1 MYDSLLLEF
10 TRSANRTQTD
20 EFIRPPA
27 ILPDEYRKSI
37 VGDLVKK
44 LIELAIIIC
53 LAYVL
58 FANNFLLRSVEAATD
73 LARIPLTVEL
83 LAERL
88 NNPIQDGGVSVID
101 LRHLI
106 IDLNNSNAEFREQFY
121 QQLRSKLNRSQTPL
135 GIDFSESL
143 IEGEFNASKIALPT
157 PLAKD
162 SLSSLLTPIEQ
173 EKIALYQDFYPEAGE
188 QIPTVNLFR
197 GSLKFNNA
205 KLSGNADFSN
215 TLFLQ
220 RLEVSAANF
229 FQEAFWTNSLFG
241 RTVDFSN
248 VSFVKDVDF
257 NNSSFFGNAQFDRA
271 KFMGVS
277 TFVGSMFQGIVS
289 FSRSDFQQLA
299 DFERISCWQ
308 EANFSQV
315 RWRDRIIFSQGQFVK
330 SLSFTKSTFEKSA
343 AFRSSAFLDMVNFTD
358 VSLLEQVDFSNAIFA
373 PNSYLNVSGLGFDAA
388 KATVLGD
395 NGTIGK
401 LIAVDRLFGNENVLR
416 NFVKEFRSLEQIAD
430 AIQVQYTTERLRLK
444 QLGSEVFTSQIQ
456 EIFKISWL
464 GKLLLWTS
472 LNLLL
477 LLSDYGTNFSL
488 VFAVGIL
495 ATVYFGLLFW
505 FVDRCRRRLPTPIL
519 PERYEI
525 IAMAGSCTIVFLLT
539 LIDIFYSAEQPLL
552 TLGCMAILLLPVPII
567 LLIILYKQGR
577 YHDLIDV
584 TYFVEDG
591 SLRQLRLLIGRLPN
605 IPRFPFYRDRYLP
618 ILWEKHWNWLNYYDF
633 SLNNFF
639 KFGFND
645 LRVRDVHLPV
655 LVNSLVWYQWA
666 LGLLYITLLLW
677 TLSRTIP
684 GLNLLIYF

>member
-1 MYDSLLLEF
+1 VK
-10 TRSANRTQTD
+10 RS
-20 EFIRPPA
+20 
-27 ILPDEYRKSI
+27 
-37 VGDLVKK
+37 
-44 LIELAIIIC
+44 IELAIIIC
-53 LAYVL
+53 LACIL
-58 FANNFLLRSVEAATD
+58 LANNFLARSAAAATNI
-73 LARIPLTVEL
+73 ARVPLTVEL

-88 NNPIQDGGVSVID
+88 NNPIQDEGFSLID
-101 LRHLI
+101 LRNFI

-135 GIDFSESL
+135 GIDFSESI

-157 PLAKD
+157 PLSLD

-188 QIPTVNLFR
+188 LIPTVNLFR
-197 GSLKFNNA
+197 GSIKLNGT
-205 KLSGNADFSN
+205 KLSGKVDFSN

-220 RLEVSAANF
+220 RLEVSATNF
-229 FQEAFWTNSLFG
+229 FQEVNWSNSLFG
-241 RTVDFSN
+241 RNVDFTN
-248 VSFVKDVDF
+248 VSFARDVNF
-257 NNSSFFGNAQFDRA
+257 NNTSFFGNAQFNQA
-271 KFMGVS
+271 KFLEVS
-277 TFVGSMFQGIVS
+277 TFVGSMFQGTVN
-289 FSRSDFQQLA
+289 FTRSDFQQLA

-315 RWRDRIIFSQGQFVK
+315 RWRDRIIFSQGEFAK
-330 SLSFTKSTFEKSA
+330 SLSFTKSTFEKAA
-343 AFRSSAFLDMVNFTD
+343 AFRSGNFRDTVNFAD
-358 VSLLEQVDFSNAIFA
+358 VSLLEQVDFSNAIFSD
-373 PNSYLNVSGLGFDAA
+373 NSYLNVAGLGFDAA
-388 KATVLGD
+388 KATILGD
-395 NGTIGK
+395 NGSIGK
-401 LIAVDRLFGNENVLR
+401 VIAVDRLISNENVLR
-416 NFVKEFRSLEQIAD
+416 NFVKEFRDLEQISD

-444 QLGSEVFTSQIQ
+444 QLGSEVFTIKIQ
-456 EIFKISWL
+456 QIFKISWI
-464 GKLLLWTS
+464 GKLLIWTG

-525 IAMAGSCTIVFLLT
+525 IAMVGSFAIVSLLT
-539 LIDIFYSAEQPLL
+539 LLDIIYSAEQPLL
-552 TLGCMAILLLPVPII
+552 TLGCMAILMLPVPTI
-567 LLIILYKQGR
+567 LLLVLYKQGR

-591 SLRQLRLLIGRLPN
+591 SMRQLRLLIGRLPN
-605 IPRFPFYRDRYLP
+605 IPRFSFYRERYLP

-645 LRVRDVHLPV
+645 LRVRDLHLPM

>member
-1 MYDSLLLEF
+1 MKKLFKLTIIISLAYLLF
-10 TRSANRTQTD
+10 ASNFSLRSA
-20 EFIRPPA
+20 
-27 ILPDEYRKSI
+27 
-37 VGDLVKK
+37 
-44 LIELAIIIC
+44 
-53 LAYVL
+53 
-58 FANNFLLRSVEAATD
+58 EAVSD
-73 LARIPLTVEL
+73 IARIPLTIEL

-88 NNPIQDGGVSVID
+88 NNPIQDEGVSVID
-101 LRHLI
+101 LRNLI

-121 QQLRSKLNRSQTPL
+121 QQLRSKLNRTQTPL

-143 IEGEFNASKIALPT
+143 IEGEFIASKIALPT
-157 PLAKD
+157 PLSKE

-173 EKIALYQDFYPEAGE
+173 EKIAVYQNFYPEAGE

-197 GSLKFNNA
+197 GSLKLNRT
-205 KLSGNADFSN
+205 KLSGKVDFSN

-220 RLEVSAANF
+220 RLEVSAASF
-229 FQEAFWTNSLFG
+229 FQETIWTNSLFG

-248 VSFVKDVDF
+248 VSFAQDVDF
-257 NNSSFFGNAQFDRA
+257 NNTSFFGNAQFNQA
-271 KFMGVS
+271 NFFEVS
-277 TFVGSMFQGIVS
+277 SFVGSMFQETVNFNRAG
-289 FSRSDFQQLA
+289 FKQLA
-299 DFERISCWQ
+299 DFDRIICWQ
-308 EANFSQV
+308 DANFSQV
-315 RWRDRIIFSQGQFVK
+315 RWRDRVIFSQGQFTQE
-330 SLSFTKSTFEKSA
+330 LSFTKSTFEKSA
-343 AFRSSAFLDMVNFTD
+343 AFRSSIFLGLVNFND
-358 VSLLEQVDFSNAIFA
+358 VSLLEQVDFSNAIFL
-373 PNSYLNVSGLGFDAA
+373 PDSYLNVAGLGFDAA

-395 NGTIGK
+395 NGAIGK
-401 LIAVDRLFGNENVLR
+401 VISVDRLLGNENVLR
-416 NFVKEFRSLEQIAD
+416 NFVKEFRDLEQISD
-430 AIQVQYTTERLRLK
+430 AIQVQYTTERLRSK
-444 QLGSEVFTSQIQ
+444 QLGSEVFTTQIEQ
-456 EIFKISWL
+456 ILQISWF
-464 GKLLLWTS
+464 GKLLLWTG

-488 VFAVGIL
+488 VFAVGML

-505 FVDRCRRRLPTPIL
+505 LVDRCRRKLPTPIL

-525 IAMAGSCTIVFLLT
+525 IAMASSFAIVTLLT
-539 LIDIFYSAEQPLL
+539 ILDIFYTTEQPWL
-552 TLGCMAILLLPVPII
+552 TLGCIAILILPVPTI
-567 LLIILYKQGR
+567 LLVILYKQGR

-618 ILWEKHWNWLNYYDF
+618 ILWEKYWNWLNYYDF

-645 LRVRDVHLPV
+645 LRVRDSHLPI
-655 LVNSLVWYQWA
+655 LVNSLVWYQWG